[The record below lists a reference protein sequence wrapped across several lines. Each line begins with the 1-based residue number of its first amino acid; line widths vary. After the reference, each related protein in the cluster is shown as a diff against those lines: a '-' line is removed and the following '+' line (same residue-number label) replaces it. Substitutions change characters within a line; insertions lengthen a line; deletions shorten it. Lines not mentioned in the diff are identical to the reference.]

1 MLRHLKIMVIDDDP
15 DLLRG
20 LGIRLISEGY
30 CVTVAATAHSAL
42 DSVLRAEPDLILLD
56 LGLPDDDGLQ
66 VLKRLKGIQAAAGI
80 PVIVISARD
89 DSCEEEV
96 LAAGALAFFQKPVEN
111 DELFEFIALA
121 LEDAGE
127 QVAG

>member
-30 CVTVAATAHSAL
+30 CVTVAATAQAAI
-42 DSVLRAEPDLILLD
+42 DTTLRAQPDLILLD

-66 VLKRLKGIQAAAGI
+66 VLKRLKGIHATAGI

-89 DSCEEEV
+89 CSWEEEV
-96 LAAGALAFFQKPVEN
+96 LAAGALAFFQKPVDN
-111 DELFEFIALA
+111 DELFEVIALA
-121 LEDAGE
+121 LEAAGE